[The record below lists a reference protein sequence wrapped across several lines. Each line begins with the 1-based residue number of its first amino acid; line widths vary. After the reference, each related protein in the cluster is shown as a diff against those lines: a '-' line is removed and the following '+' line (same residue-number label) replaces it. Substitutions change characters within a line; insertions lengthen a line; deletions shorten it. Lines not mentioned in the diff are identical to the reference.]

1 MTKICPKCGKEWE
14 GYHNESATNHFCTIE
29 DRIRMIITSACS
41 SVWKDTINDLSA
53 KGSIQRSIDYAL
65 REIMNVIEEIQ
76 QVRHMVEMIVLGV
89 RMIVNTPAKN
99 TRKKLDGIILTG

>member
-76 QVRHMVEMIVLGV
+76 
-89 RMIVNTPAKN
+89 PDKAKES
-99 TRKKLDGIILTG
+99 R